1 MKEVFNNLFS
11 KYIKKNVPVY
21 VGEFGC
27 SMRAKSDTRA
37 WKFYCYYME
46 YVAKAAHAF
55 GLPGFLWDN
64 GAADTGKE
72 QHGYIN
78 HGTGAYIG
86 NSKEVVD
93 LLVKGMTSTDASYTL
108 QSVYDSAPTF

>member
-1 MKEVFNNLFS
+1 MPS
-11 KYIKKNVPVY
+11 A
-21 VGEFGC
+21 C
-27 SMRAKSDTRA
+27 RAS
-37 WKFYCYYME
+37 
-46 YVAKAAHAF
+46 
-55 GLPGFLWDN
+55 WDN